1 MTAMSE
7 RQRELRLGL
16 ACEAESGHAC
26 TETAEEEALRLY
38 DHERA
43 LRDRKEDSKAN
54 VVRADGRRMT
64 ARMNGCRTQN
74 ARKWQGLSGSGT
86 PHSIDLLW
94 VICGQAAHTPYRS
107 EGKGFLIMSIEM
119 RRLCTRP
126 IRLSLSN
133 VR

>member
-1 MTAMSE
+1 MSE
-7 RQRELRLGL
+7 RQRELRFGL

-43 LRDRKEDSKAN
+43 LRDRKGDSKAN

-74 ARKWQGLSGSGT
+74 ARKWQGPSGSGT
-86 PHSIDLLW
+86 PHSFDLL
-94 VICGQAAHTPYRS
+94 
-107 EGKGFLIMSIEM
+107 
-119 RRLCTRP
+119 
-126 IRLSLSN
+126 
-133 VR
+133 